1 MRSMFRHKLRLSL
14 LAGVSVVVCL
24 HGTPAVTQPLMLEI
38 ASATAGFDQRTNEP
52 IVLVRL
58 TKDSGIA
65 FSTFTTDRVGQTME
79 LRRDGKLVSS
89 PVIREPI
96 LGGSLQISGRF
107 SVDQATEI
115 ASQLPAGSKIE
126 VEAAVAH

>member
-1 MRSMFRHKLRLSL
+1 
-14 LAGVSVVVCL
+14 
-24 HGTPAVTQPLMLEI
+24 
-38 ASATAGFDQRTNEP
+38 
-52 IVLVRL
+52 
-58 TKDSGIA
+58 
-65 FSTFTTDRVGQTME
+65 ME
-79 LRRDGKLVSS
+79 MRRDGKLVSS
-89 PVIREPI
+89 SVIREPI